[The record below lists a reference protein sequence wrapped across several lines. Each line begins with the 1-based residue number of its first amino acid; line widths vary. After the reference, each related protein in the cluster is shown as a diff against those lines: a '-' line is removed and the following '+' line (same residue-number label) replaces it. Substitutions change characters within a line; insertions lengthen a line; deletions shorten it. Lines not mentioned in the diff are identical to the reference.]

1 MNFRFEAAF
10 FMSGGGGVNI
20 LHELWYG
27 NICPSERPIMKDS
40 EYAQAL
46 HKAADEKDGLLSS
59 LSSELQKGIERLLDV
74 HMEAAAIAERDAFVM
89 GFRLAVQILMDSLTD
104 SPIAHP

>member
-46 HKAADEKDGLLSS
+46 HKAADEKDG
-59 LSSELQKGIERLLDV
+59 
-74 HMEAAAIAERDAFVM
+74 
-89 GFRLAVQILMDSLTD
+89 
-104 SPIAHP
+104 

>member
-1 MNFRFEAAF
+1 
-10 FMSGGGGVNI
+10 MSGGGGVNI

-74 HMEAAAIAERDAFVM
+74 HMEAAAVISSSCSSVKLVF
-89 GFRLAVQILMDSLTD
+89 LPILYYLDYYIIFWMTCEVL
-104 SPIAHP
+104 IKE